1 MTGNQGLRAEKV
13 SVNFAGVH
21 ALSDVSLALEQDE
34 IGGLVGP
41 NGAGKTTMINV
52 LSGFQRTHGGRIV
65 IDGDP
70 TEGRKGNW
78 FVGKG
83 VVRSFQA
90 VRLFPGLS
98 VSENIEAPL
107 AGRGMGRRAARVRAA
122 ELLDY
127 LDIGDRAHVSGAAL
141 NYADERRVGLAR
153 ALALNPR
160 FLLLDE
166 PTAGMTLVE
175 AETLGQ
181 QIARIRDDFA
191 CGILLIEH
199 NIQLVS
205 AICVRLHVL
214 SGGQS
219 IDAGTPERVMSN
231 PQFRA
236 AYLGEEYT
244 E

>member
-1 MTGNQGLRAEKV
+1 VTENQGLRAEKV

-21 ALSDVSLALEQDE
+21 ALSNVSLGLEQGE
-34 IGGLVGP
+34 IVGLVGP

-52 LSGFQRTHGGRIV
+52 LSGFQRAHGGRIA

-70 TEGRKGNW
+70 TEGRQGDW
-78 FVGKG
+78 FVRKG

-107 AGRGMGRRAARVRAA
+107 AGQGVGRRAARAKAA

-127 LDIGDRAHVSGAAL
+127 LGIGDRAQVSGAAL
-141 NYADERRVGLAR
+141 SYADERRVGLAR
-153 ALALNPR
+153 ALALDPR

-166 PTAGMTLVE
+166 PAAGMTLAE
-175 AETLGQ
+175 AEALGA
-181 QIARIRDDFA
+181 QIVKIQGDFS

-199 NIQLVS
+199 NIRLIS
-205 AICVRLHVL
+205 AICARLHVL
-214 SGGQS
+214 SGGQT
-219 IDAGTPERVMSN
+219 IDAGTPESVMAN

-236 AYLGEEYT
+236 SYLGEEYT
-244 E
+244 A